1 MWLAKQS
8 RQLLFPHNSFHHFC
22 FHTSTRS
29 LYPSIHRHYRR
40 CGSNAKVWKQN
51 LLPHL
56 QSVLNIDNTP
66 MSIFYLHYTILNW
79 FSAISHCKT
88 LQTYC
93 SDTAKLLQWYCKLIC
108 SAAAS
113 NMQWYCKQYA
123 VVLQNV
129 CSKFAA
135 SKLKLNS
142 EWTDFKGEVY
152 D

>member
-8 RQLLFPHNSFHHFC
+8 RQLLFLHNSFHHFC

-79 FSAISHCKT
+79 FSAISYCKI

-93 SDTAKLLQWYCKLIC
+93 SDTAN
-108 SAAAS
+108 
-113 NMQWYCKQYA
+113 NMQWYCKTYA
-123 VVLQNV
+123 VSLQRANWNWIV
-129 CSKFAA
+129 NEQT
-135 SKLKLNS
+135 LKEKYMTN
-142 EWTDFKGEVY
+142 DMKV
-152 D
+152 